1 MRINSSSGSKWIQRN
16 AEDMDLSERP
26 RMAYF
31 LEREGKAFIVTQEE
45 SGYGGE
51 WVLREVRPLEA
62 PDHERLK
69 DLECFSLVFSHEG
82 KGVLAQGMYR
92 LEDGSG
98 FRSEL
103 FAVPCSANEMAV
115 TIN

>member
-1 MRINSSSGSKWIQRN
+1 MG
-16 AEDMDLSERP
+16 
-26 RMAYF
+26 YF
-31 LEREGKAFIVTQEE
+31 LEREEC
-45 SGYGGE
+45 GYGGE

-62 PDHERLK
+62 PEHESLK
-69 DLECFSLVFSHEG
+69 DLECFSLVFSQEG
-82 KGVLAQGMYR
+82 KRAMAQGTYR